1 MGGDGADGSV
11 FLLKSGGGTYGAF
24 YYNGSGDTLNMDN
37 GGSSISV
44 GATEIGLTSSLVKIV
59 SSNLDMVL
67 HNIINGNQIEL
78 VSDTARVLLS
88 DATNTSKGDLN
99 YSSLNNKISLGALG
113 SGTVL
118 ALTTASADLDI
129 NAVDG
134 HIQLLTTGNPITI
147 STNVDGLG
155 ASGNIELTANGTGA
169 ISLTTGSTVGITGGN
184 LDLNTNDLVDGG
196 NLGAESMVL
205 QSNLA
210 KAEFKDALGVLKGS
224 MGYNVG
230 TDFMDLTG
238 SAGFE
243 INTTAGAL
251 NMEAN
256 GGKVNIITN
265 GDNIELFANTAGAVF
280 GNVII
285 GSGDGDLDIGFGG
298 NIIMNAGSTGGNITV
313 TAFGDFSITSS
324 TVKLPTLP
332 TASTE
337 SQLFYDTS
345 TKEVS
350 YGPAFP
356 AITVAAATGT
366 IALTAGM
373 NRSTYILTGTSATQT
388 FSVAGLTGVAAGW
401 CVYLRN
407 GNNTAGTSFDITITI
422 PAGSV
427 TLHNFTGTTNSAYVL
442 LYWTGTA
449 LVAYR

>member
-1 MGGDGADGSV
+1 
-11 FLLKSGGGTYGAF
+11 
-24 YYNGSGDTLNMDN
+24 
-37 GGSSISV
+37 
-44 GATEIGLTSSLVKIV
+44 
-59 SSNLDMVL
+59 MVL

-118 ALTTASADLDI
+118 ALTTSSGDLDI
-129 NAVDG
+129 NAVGG
-134 HIQLLTTGNPITI
+134 HIQLLATGNPVTI
-147 STNVDGLG
+147 ATNVDGLG
-155 ASGNIELTANGTGA
+155 ASGNIELTANGSGDINL
-169 ISLTTGSTVGITGGN
+169 ISGGDILIKSTVYPHKITINADDIDDLGEMYLISGTKIQIQCVDNEILMAGSSGIAMTAQSGNITLAPITGVVQVSTSD
-184 LDLNTNDLVDGG
+184 LDLNTNDLVNGG
-196 NLGAESMVL
+196 NLGAETMVL
-205 QSNLA
+205 TSNLA

-224 MGYNVG
+224 MGFNSG
-230 TDFMDLTG
+230 TGYMDLTG

-243 INTTAGAL
+243 INTTAGDL

-256 GGKVNIITN
+256 GGKINMTTN
-265 GDNIELFANTAGAVF
+265 GNNIEIF
-280 GNVII
+280 GNTTGGVFADINI
-285 GSGDGDLDIGFGG
+285 GSSDGVITLG
-298 NIIMNAGSTGGNITV
+298 TGGEIVIDAPIGDV
-313 TAFGDFSITSS
+313 TITSL
-324 TVKLPTLP
+324 TLKIPTLAN
-332 TASTE
+332 ASTE
-337 SQLFYDTS
+337 SQLFYNTA

-356 AITVAAATGT
+356 AITVQSATGT
-366 IALTAGM
+366 IALTASM

-388 FSVAGLTGVAAGW
+388 FSVAGLSGVPAGW

-427 TLHNFTGTTNSAYVL
+427 TLHNFTGTTNSSFIL
-442 LYWTGTA
+442 LYWTGSA